1 MDLRESMNREIYILG
16 ETVLP
21 PVVRLEAGEK
31 RSAAFVVPRGVS
43 GSFEVVYELAGEGAE
58 LDLTGVYA
66 CCGEQKVDFRITVR
80 HLCAG
85 CVSHQLFKGLAE
97 DEARVKFE
105 GLVYVA
111 AGAEKTEALQEN
123 HSLLLSENAF
133 VQSSPQ
139 LEIYADDVIC
149 SHGAT
154 VGSLDENEQF
164 YMRSRGISLEE
175 ARRLQ
180 VLSFL
185 SPVLE
190 GLPEKKIIT
199 IFASALG

>member
-1 MDLRESMNREIYILG
+1 MNREIYILG

-43 GSFEVVYELAGEGAE
+43 GSFEGVYELAGEGAE

-139 LEIYADDVIC
+139 LEIYADDVVC

-175 ARRLQ
+175 ARSLQ
-180 VLSFL
+180 ILSFL

>member
-1 MDLRESMNREIYILG
+1 MNREIYILG

-85 CVSHQLFKGLAE
+85 SVSHQLFKGLAE

-139 LEIYADDVIC
+139 LEIYADDVVC

-180 VLSFL
+180 ILSFL